1 MRLRHGVG
9 VGGVG
14 PAPQCRDASDHAEFG
29 TCEPQLA
36 KGGNAMRW
44 MPAYVALG
52 SNLDE
57 PRKQVERGFE
67 RLAQLSHTKLIA
79 RSALYQSKPLG
90 PQQQA
95 DFINAVAGLL
105 TTLSAQQLLI
115 ELKQLETDLG
125 RAQPIVRWGPRRI
138 DFDLLV
144 FADARIDE
152 TDLVIPHP
160 GIPER
165 NFVLYP
171 LCDIAPELVIPG
183 MGVARDLAQ
192 RVSSA
197 GLHVLP

>member
-1 MRLRHGVG
+1 MI
-9 VGGVG
+9 
-14 PAPQCRDASDHAEFG
+14 
-29 TCEPQLA
+29 
-36 KGGNAMRW
+36 W

-57 PRKQVERGFE
+57 PRKQVERGIE

-95 DFINAVAGLL
+95 DFINAVAGVL
-105 TTLSAQQLLI
+105 TTLSAKQLLI

-160 GIPER
+160 GIPQR

-183 MGVARDLAQ
+183 LGVARDLAR

-197 GLHVLP
+197 GLHVLA

>member
-1 MRLRHGVG
+1 MI
-9 VGGVG
+9 
-14 PAPQCRDASDHAEFG
+14 
-29 TCEPQLA
+29 
-36 KGGNAMRW
+36 W

-95 DFINAVAGLL
+95 DFINAVGGLL

-115 ELKQLETDLG
+115 ELKQLEKDLG
-125 RAQPIVRWGPRRI
+125 RVQPIVRWGPRRI

-144 FADARIDE
+144 FGDARIDE
-152 TDLVIPHP
+152 TNLVIPHP

-183 MGVARDLAQ
+183 LGVARDLAQ

-197 GLHVLP
+197 GLHVLA